1 MAIGKVR
8 YYFWAINRRKMLDK
22 LLENNIHHF
31 QGVVLDIGGR
41 DRGRFKKPKNRV
53 KQWIFADID
62 EKHHPDVV
70 LDVTDMGKLEN
81 ESIDTICANELFEHV
96 NYPEKGISEC
106 HRILKR
112 DGTMIISAPFLFSI
126 HADPCDYQ
134 RWTEEKW
141 KLVLKDAGFQI
152 EKIIVMGYFF
162 TAFCDIS
169 KTAIKQAGKFRYF
182 FYPLYPIFDLL
193 AILDKL
199 PLVKRNGLAK
209 SAGGYFIIVK
219 K

>member
-1 MAIGKVR
+1 MTIGKIE
-8 YYFWAINRRKMLDK
+8 YYFWAIYRRKILDK
-22 LLENNIHHF
+22 LLEKNIRYI

-41 DRGRFKKPKNRV
+41 DRGRFAKPKDSV

-62 EKHHPDVV
+62 EKHHPDIV
-70 LDVTDMGKLEN
+70 LDVTDMAAIEN

-96 NYPEKGISEC
+96 NYPEKGIAEC
-106 HRILKR
+106 HRTLKK
-112 DGTMIISAPFLFSI
+112 GGAFLISTPFLFGI

-141 KLVLKDAGFQI
+141 KLVLGDAGFQI
-152 EKIIVMGYFF
+152 QKIITMGYFF
-162 TAFCDIS
+162 SAFCDIL
-169 KTAIKQAGKFRYF
+169 KTAIKQTGKLKYL

-193 AILDKL
+193 TILDKTS
-199 PLVKRNGLAK
+199 LVKRSGLAK
-209 SAGGYFIIVK
+209 SVGGYFIIAK